1 MNENNNFMKLF
12 KTVNKI
18 REEKYEDFIT
28 EELLFD
34 LLKIENDNFEI
45 DTDMS
50 SKEIIQLLDKYF
62 EKKALL

>member
-1 MNENNNFMKLF
+1 
-12 KTVNKI
+12 
-18 REEKYEDFIT
+18 
-28 EELLFD
+28 LFD

>member
-1 MNENNNFMKLF
+1 MKLF